1 MTMTQTTWSFS
12 EFTEWLRARVDLIGQ
27 PGAVAELESRR
38 APRASVRCR
47 VESGTRLGE
56 LTVWDDGSAHMAVV
70 DLGSGEFVFERD
82 GVSVAGGGS
91 EHGLAEFFAYLAD
104 SDA

>member
-1 MTMTQTTWSFS
+1 MTQTTWSFS
-12 EFTEWLRARVDLIGQ
+12 KFAEWLRARVDLLREAGS
-27 PGAVAELESRR
+27 VAELEIQR

-47 VESGTRLGE
+47 VERGTRLGE

-70 DLGSGEFVFERD
+70 DLASGEFVFERD
-82 GVSVAGGGS
+82 GVSVAGGSS
-91 EHGLAEFFAYLAD
+91 EHGLAEFFAYLAG